1 MPNRT
6 DIGGAV
12 DERLFFAQVRED
24 PRLELE
30 ALADH
35 LDGPIAIVSSGG
47 CTALSL
53 IAAGAG
59 RVTAIDLN
67 RNQNHLVELKSAA
80 LATLGPRSATA
91 MLGGVDANPALR
103 QRQYAEMREQITL
116 GARRYWDARPDMIGR
131 GVLGSGVTER
141 TFAAMIRI
149 FRLTVHPRR
158 RIERLLALPDV
169 AAQRE
174 FYDTE
179 WNTRA
184 WQRTFDLMFNRFTM
198 NRTYDPVFFA
208 QLGEVGIAD
217 HFRGVV
223 ERTLTELPV
232 RDNYFLHFLV
242 RGCYPAD
249 EPGGLPPYLVHK
261 HRPEALSLVD
271 GTFADY
277 LRSQPDSSISGFS
290 LSNIC
295 EWLDAEQIDDLFAQ
309 IVRTAAPGA
318 RLCFRNFLGWTEVPE
333 KWRELVRENRGYG
346 EELMRADRSLV
357 QRRFAV
363 CDIGK
368 EA

>member
-1 MPNRT
+1 MPTRT

-53 IAAGAG
+53 IAAGADH
-59 RVTAIDLN
+59 VTAIDLN

-80 LATLGPRSATA
+80 LASLGPRAATA
-91 MLGGVDANPALR
+91 MLGGIDANPALR
-103 QRQYAEMREQITL
+103 QRQYAELRERLTL
-116 GARRYWDARPDMIGR
+116 GARRYWDARPRLIAR

-141 TFAAMIRI
+141 TFAAMMRA

-158 RIERLLALPDV
+158 RMEQLLALPDV

-174 FYDTE
+174 FYDSV

-184 WQRTFDLMFNRFTM
+184 WQRTFDVVFNRFTM
-198 NRTYDPVFFA
+198 NRTYDPMFFA
-208 QLGEVGIAD
+208 QLGKVGFAD
-217 HFRGVV
+217 HFRDVV
-223 ERTLTELPV
+223 QRTLTELPV

-261 HRPEALSLVD
+261 HRPEALALVD

-277 LRSQPDSSISGFS
+277 LRTQPDSSIRGFS

-295 EWLDAEQIDDLFAQ
+295 EWLDADQIDDLFAQ

-333 KWRELVRENRGYG
+333 AWRTQVRERREYG
-346 EELMRADRSLV
+346 EELIRGDRSLV